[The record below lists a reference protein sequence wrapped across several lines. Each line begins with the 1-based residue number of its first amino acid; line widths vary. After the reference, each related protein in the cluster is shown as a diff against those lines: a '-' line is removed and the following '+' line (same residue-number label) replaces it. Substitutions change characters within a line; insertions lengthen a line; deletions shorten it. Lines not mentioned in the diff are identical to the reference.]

1 MRRPD
6 DIRPPKWPLRFLR
19 LFVKKEYLEEIEG
32 DMEELFQE
40 NAAQGS
46 YRRARR
52 QYSWEILRLLR
63 PILIK
68 KRGEL
73 QPVHSTGMYKNY
85 FKTSVRGMLK
95 NPFTSFINL
104 FGLAVA
110 IGFCILVYGFAR
122 WTYGMDQFHKNKQE
136 VYLATFFAKRDGT
149 YQQFGRT
156 PGPLGLSLKKD
167 FGQIRRICRV
177 EDRAVVVKSQDKV
190 FNEQVRYT
198 DPAFLEMF
206 SFPLKWGTPKAL
218 DGLDNIIL
226 SEALSIKYF
235 GKENPLGRQLLVKFD
250 KDRSKSYTVGG
261 VAATFPEAR
270 TFDFDLLLN
279 FENLRMA
286 DPGYH
291 PTDWNTNLTATLIQ
305 VDHPADVDLIQRGM
319 GNYIQAHNAVAPVD
333 WAISSFAF
341 EPLATL
347 NRKADSIRGCIS
359 NGSEANYK
367 SVVFLIVLGIF
378 MLVLACFNYI
388 NIAIVTATKRLKEI
402 GLRKSMGATR
412 GTVVA
417 QFLYE
422 NGVTTMLALVL
433 GLIFGAYVII
443 PWFETINH
451 FSMGFRL
458 ADPVLWVYLP
468 AILLVTAVASGL
480 YPSLYISKF
489 QVVGILKGSVRFGK
503 KNPLT
508 KVFLVLQLI
517 LACIFVTGAVMFS
530 QNTAYLTHRSWGY
543 NEHQALYVNLP
554 DAAAYEKL
562 EALLSRDPD
571 VVSISGSVEH
581 LGRSHVTAIVRTPSH
596 PFEVDQLSVDAR
608 YFKTMGLQLAAGRV
622 FADHSEEDERTIV
635 VNNLLVQNLALKD
648 PVGQMVRIDSI
659 QYRIIGVLNDFYSH
673 SFYTKMRPTIFRV
686 ADKDQYRYLSL
697 QVRPGSEHKT
707 YKTVQ
712 ARWAEL
718 YPEAPFSGGFQE
730 DVWGTYYEELGVH
743 ATVWRVIAFMAIL
756 LVSLGLY
763 GLVKLNIAARV
774 REFSIRKVLG
784 AGFRNIADNIMRQYI
799 LLLIIAL
806 ALGIPLSY
814 TMGKMVLEFAYVYHM
829 PISFSSVVLA
839 VSILILIVLIT
850 LSTQIRKVLRAN
862 PVEGLKA
869 E

>member
-1 MRRPD
+1 MKHSD
-6 DIRPPKWPLRFLR
+6 DIRPPKWSLRFLR
-19 LFVKKEYLEEIEG
+19 FFMKKEYLEEIEG

-40 NAAQGS
+40 HAGQGS
-46 YRRARR
+46 YRQARR
-52 QYSWEILRLLR
+52 QYTWEILRLMR
-63 PILIK
+63 PILL
-68 KRGEL
+68 KRLGAL
-73 QPVHSTGMYKNY
+73 QPVYSAGMYNNY
-85 FKTSVRGMLK
+85 YKTSVRGMMK

-149 YQQFGRT
+149 YQQFGRA
-156 PGPLGLSLKKD
+156 PAPLGPSLKKD
-167 FGQIRRICRV
+167 FGQIRQVCRV
-177 EDRAVVVKSQDKV
+177 EDRTVVVKFQDKV
-190 FNEQVRYT
+190 FNEHVRYT
-198 DPAFLEMF
+198 DPAFLEMLT
-206 SFPLKWGTPKAL
+206 FPLKWGTPKAL
-218 DGLDNIIL
+218 AGIDNIIL
-226 SEALSIKYF
+226 SEAMSVKYF
-235 GKENPLGRQLLVKFD
+235 GEENPVGAHLLVKFD
-250 KDRSKSYTVGG
+250 KDRSKSFTVAG
-261 VAATFPEAR
+261 VAATFPDAR
-270 TFDFDLLLN
+270 SFDFDLLLN
-279 FENLRMA
+279 FENLRVA
-286 DPGYH
+286 DPGYNAY
-291 PTDWNTNLTATLIQ
+291 DWNTNLAATLIQ
-305 VDHPADVDLIQRGM
+305 VDHSADVDAIQRGM
-319 GNYIQAHNAVAPVD
+319 ADYIQAHNAVAPVD

-347 NRKADSIRGCIS
+347 SRKADSIRGCIS

-367 SVVFLIVLGIF
+367 SVVFLVVLGIL
-378 MLVLACFNYI
+378 MLVLACLNYI
-388 NIAIVTATKRLKEI
+388 NIAIVTATKRLREI
-402 GLRKSMGATR
+402 GVRKSMGASR
-412 GTVVA
+412 GAVVA

-422 NGVTTMLALVL
+422 NGVTTLVALVL
-433 GLIFGAYVII
+433 GFLFGAYVII

-458 ADPVLWVYLP
+458 ADPALWIYLP
-468 AILLVTAVASGL
+468 AILLVTAIASGL

-489 QVVGILKGSVRFGK
+489 PVVGILKGSVRFGK

-517 LACIFVTGAVMFS
+517 LACIFITGSVMFS

-562 EALLSRDPD
+562 EALLSRVPD

-581 LGRSHVTAIVRTPSH
+581 LGRGHATAIVRTPSH
-596 PFEVDQLSVDAR
+596 PFEVDQLSVGAR

-622 FADHSEEDERTIV
+622 FADHYKDDERTIV
-635 VNNLLVQNLALKD
+635 VNNLLVQSLALKN
-648 PVGQMVRIDSI
+648 PIGQTLRIDSI

-697 QVRPGSEHKT
+697 QTRPGSESKT
-707 YKTVQ
+707 YKIVQ

-718 YPEAPFSGGFQE
+718 YPETPFSGGYQE
-730 DVWGTYYEELGVH
+730 DVWGNYYEELGVH
-743 ATVWRVIAFMAIL
+743 ATVWRAIAFTAIL
-756 LVSLGLY
+756 LVCLGLY
-763 GLVKLNIAARV
+763 GLVKLNIAGRV

-784 AGFRNIADNIMRQYI
+784 AGMMNIADNVLRQYI

-814 TMGKMVLEFAYVYHM
+814 TMGKRVLEFAYVYHM
-829 PISFSSVVLA
+829 PINFSSVVLA
-839 VSILILIVLIT
+839 VGILILIVLIT